1 MSKYSKLIRDNIP
14 DFLDK
19 NNLNYQL
26 TILNN
31 DEYKQEL
38 KRKLIEEAKEVF
50 ATDKKEDLIEEIADV
65 YEVIEAIIEANNITS
80 DDINL
85 VKEKKAQLKGKFNKK
100 LQLINCR
107 NSEKNKKVNLSLT
120 ELKTIDKAEAYLEQ
134 NILPQGNILDKDS
147 QLLKT
152 YFYDFNTIDS
162 SFLRLKIDS
171 QWQGLAMS
179 NLGFYSWQIMMAKYS
194 GAFAFLQTQ
203 HQSAIAFLNSSDNEI
218 LKEKYLTKIGKENY
232 FYGVGFSHLRIKEK
246 ALVTAT
252 VTEKGYELNGF
263 IPWITG
269 YDIFSHFIIGATL
282 PDGQELY
289 GIIPFHHQN
298 SYLELSK
305 PLQLCAMT
313 STNTVTGKLNNYLLR
328 KEDIVTIKPSNN
340 IHLKDQEN
348 ILHHGFFPLGCTF
361 ASLRI
366 MEENLVKL
374 DYQEIK
380 ETYFEL
386 KNQVENLQ
394 DKMLTAMIDNNVS
407 FAEKLKLRVEAINL
421 AHKSAI
427 ASIITSKGTANIDYN
442 PANRVYREA
451 LVYSVSG
458 QTLPLLKES
467 CYSLI
472 KDD

>member
-14 DFLDK
+14 DLLDK
-19 NNLNYQL
+19 NNLSYQVK
-26 TILNN
+26 ILNH
-31 DEYKQEL
+31 DQYKQGL
-38 KRKLIEEAKEVF
+38 KWKLIEEAGEVF
-50 ATDKKEDLIEEIADV
+50 ATDNKEDLIEEIADV
-65 YEVIEAIIEANNITS
+65 YEVIEAILEANNITS
-80 DDINL
+80 DDVNL
-85 VKEKKAQLKGKFNKK
+85 VKEKKAKLKGKFRKK
-100 LQLINCR
+100 LQLLNLI
-107 NSEKNKKVNLSLT
+107 NSEEKKDLNLSIK
-120 ELKTIDKAEAYLEQ
+120 ELETIDKAEVFLQ
-134 NILPQGNILDKDS
+134 KKVLPQANILDKDS

-152 YFYDFNTIDS
+152 HFYDFNRIDS
-162 SFLRLKIDS
+162 SFLRLKIDTK
-171 QWQGLAMS
+171 WQGLAMS
-179 NLGFYSWQIMMAKYS
+179 NLDFYSWQIMIAKYS

-218 LKEKYLTKIGKENY
+218 LKEKYLTQIGKENY
-232 FYGVGFSHLRIKEK
+232 FYGVGFSHLRRKEK
-246 ALVTAT
+246 PLVSAT

-289 GIIPFHHQN
+289 GIIPFQNQN
-298 SYLELSK
+298 SYLELSQ

-328 KEDIVTIKPSNN
+328 KEDIVTIKPRNN

-366 MEENLVKL
+366 IEENLVKL

-394 DKMLTAMIDNNVS
+394 EKMLTAMVDKNVS

-427 ASIITSKGTANIDYN
+427 ASIITSKGTANIDSH

-458 QTLPLLKES
+458 QTLPLLKDS

-472 KDD
+472 KDN